1 MEGARGG
8 PRSAAELAEA
18 ARGLNELLDVGLITK
33 EGYDAQF
40 AALQAETDALL
51 LRGRGRSSIGDAG
64 SPVPTTA
71 SAATAAPVSAGDEV
85 VRWHYRPS
93 RWRRY
98 GAAGCSGDGRR

>member
-18 ARGLNELLDVGLITK
+18 ARRLTNCRMFVGLLTK

-71 SAATAAPVSAGDEV
+71 A
-85 VRWHYRPS
+85 
-93 RWRRY
+93 
-98 GAAGCSGDGRR
+98 SGGGSCAC

>member
-18 ARGLNELLDVGLITK
+18 ARGLNELLDVGLLTK

-71 SAATAAPVSAGDEV
+71 SAATAAPVSAAPV
-85 VRWHYRPS
+85 PACNCALVSAAPACNS
-93 RWRRY
+93 R
-98 GAAGCSGDGRR
+98 G

>member
-1 MEGARGG
+1 MAGRAA
-8 PRSAAELAEA
+8 PRSSLKLRAGSTNC
-18 ARGLNELLDVGLITK
+18 RLDVGLLTN

-71 SAATAAPVSAGDEV
+71 SAAAAAPVSAAPVQLPVAGIA
-85 VRWHYRPS
+85 S
-93 RWRRY
+93 RAFRECNSR
-98 GAAGCSGDGRR
+98 G